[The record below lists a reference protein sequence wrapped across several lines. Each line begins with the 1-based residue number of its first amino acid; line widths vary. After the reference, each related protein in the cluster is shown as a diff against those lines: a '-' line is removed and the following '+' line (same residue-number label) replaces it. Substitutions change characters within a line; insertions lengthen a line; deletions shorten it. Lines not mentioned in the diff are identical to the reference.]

1 MQNSLSLS
9 ANADVP
15 LAQNDVISTKSL
27 AERLNTTKDV
37 ILANAKKCLPNK
49 VIEHGKATFWN
60 KAEVTVILD
69 YMKNHASNNRS
80 VELNSTVANTSTDLT
95 PALKIKKALELMQEG
110 YEEELAILRA
120 KNAEKQALLDRIAN
134 GKGCYSMNQTAK
146 ALKLPYGNITL
157 FEKLRGMQIL
167 NLDNTPKQEQIN
179 NGNFKVVVKFINEK
193 VGNKTVTLTTGKG
206 LVYLA
211 RKFNTEI
218 DESVQAD
225 MGESA

>member
-134 GKGCYSMNQTAK
+134 GKSCYSMNQTAK
-146 ALKLPYGNITL
+146 ALKLPCICDYR
-157 FEKLRGMQIL
+157 F
-167 NLDNTPKQEQIN
+167 
-179 NGNFKVVVKFINEK
+179 
-193 VGNKTVTLTTGKG
+193 
-206 LVYLA
+206 
-211 RKFNTEI
+211 TENS
-218 DESVQAD
+218 D
-225 MGESA
+225 